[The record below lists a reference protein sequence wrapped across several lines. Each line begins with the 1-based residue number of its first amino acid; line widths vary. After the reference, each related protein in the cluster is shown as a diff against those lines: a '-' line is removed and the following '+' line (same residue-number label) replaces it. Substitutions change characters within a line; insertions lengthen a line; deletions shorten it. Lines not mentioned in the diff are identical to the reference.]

1 MKKISDKLLEQT
13 LKDFVEIDDLTYI
26 KDRCFAVIFKT
37 EMSVKKYVEF
47 IKKTFEFEVSVS
59 TVREWRAEFDEKNKV
74 QKEKPED
81 HQNEAISDGDISQQ
95 QSNGN

>member
-1 MKKISDKLLEQT
+1 MKKISDKLLEQE
-13 LKDFVEIDDLTYI
+13 LKNFVEIDDLTYI

-47 IKKTFEFEVSVS
+47 IKKTFDFEISVS
-59 TVREWRAEFDEKNKV
+59 TVREWRAEFDEKNKA

-81 HQNEAISDGDISQQ
+81 HQNEVISDGDISQQ
-95 QSNGN
+95 SIEQ

>member
-47 IKKTFEFEVSVS
+47 IKKTFEFDVSVS
-59 TVREWRAEFDEKNKV
+59 TVKEWKKEFDELQNKH
-74 QKEKPED
+74 QAPT
-81 HQNEAISDGDISQQ
+81 QNENEISHGYPDKSIEQ
-95 QSNGN
+95 